1 MRIAFVAPFGM
12 GQKTTV
18 WARTLPLAAGLAL
31 RAHDVRVVVPPWDS
45 PRESGTVLLHK
56 QVEVTRVS
64 IQGGLLPTL
73 GRMQWRVRE
82 FRPEIV
88 HIVKP
93 RAFAGLTQVLEL
105 LQREALGAGPVV
117 LLDADDWEQAWT
129 PALKAPAWLARFLA
143 WQEEWGFRRCDGI
156 TAASQWLW
164 RRAQICAPRVPR
176 LYLPNGADPADAPVA
191 SRRRDAAPTVLW
203 ATRFAETSPAW
214 MAACWTALKASVPAC
229 RLWIVGSSI
238 EPHWD
243 RPFRQALADAGADP
257 AAVQW
262 LGFVP
267 RAELKALYARAHC
280 VIAPARASAENL
292 AKCSVKLLD
301 SVRFGTRCVASDVGE
316 QARFRAWPNV
326 TLVEPTADAA
336 AFAAAVAAALRPP
349 AASAAAR
356 GARNA
361 LPTWPEL
368 AAHLE
373 RFYRQ
378 RLAR

>member
-191 SRRRDAAPTVLW
+191 SSVRDAAPTVLW
-203 ATRFAETSPAW
+203 ATRFAETSPDW
-214 MAACWTALKASVPAC
+214 LAACWTALKASVPAC

-238 EPHWD
+238 EPHRD

-267 RAELKALYARAHC
+267 RADC

-326 TLVEPTADAA
+326 TLVETTADAD
-336 AFAAAVAAALRPP
+336 AFAAAVAAALRPT